1 VSLAAEDTARRRFD
15 KFCQQGEASI
25 RKKRRGPPNAPRRVG
40 KRFAARPRIED
51 LSMRIMHGDRIGL
64 IGPNGAGKST
74 LAYLRKPTFPGAT
87 AIAYM
92 ALTKTF
98 VP

>member
-1 VSLAAEDTARRRFD
+1 
-15 KFCQQGEASI
+15 
-25 RKKRRGPPNAPRRVG
+25 
-40 KRFAARPRIED
+40 
-51 LSMRIMHGDRIGL
+51 MRIMHGDRIGL

-92 ALTKTF
+92 TLTKTF

>member
-1 VSLAAEDTARRRFD
+1 
-15 KFCQQGEASI
+15 
-25 RKKRRGPPNAPRRVG
+25 
-40 KRFAARPRIED
+40 
-51 LSMRIMHGDRIGL
+51 MRIMRGDRIGL

-74 LAYLRKPTFPGAT
+74 LIRLILSELTPDASTLRRGTRISIAYLRKPNFPGAT
-87 AIAYM
+87 AVAYM